1 MANTVFNIKFRMTGI
16 SIPLLAVDIT
26 GRRLMMT
33 SRIYIASKIRMST
46 TLSLFRTIILSPYFS
61 FKKINYKVSNRDE

>member
-1 MANTVFNIKFRMTGI
+1 MANTVFNIRFRMTGI

-33 SRIYIASKIRMST
+33 SHIYIDLYRVENKNEHNTFAFQDHNIVSV
-46 TLSLFRTIILSPYFS
+46 LFF
-61 FKKINYKVSNRDE
+61 